1 MEAGGDS
8 IQKDV
13 RINQKIRVKEV
24 RLVDSD
30 GAQLGI
36 IPIDE
41 ALDLSRNK
49 DLDLVEVAPTA
60 KPPVCKIMDFGKYK
74 YQMSK
79 KQSNKKAPDLKE
91 VKLRPRIGDHDLHL
105 KIRNLRKFLDHG
117 HKVKVSMFFRGRE
130 RAKPEL
136 GMQVFKKLLEI
147 VPGDYTIQQ
156 HPKHEGN
163 NIVMVMA
170 PK

>member
-1 MEAGGDS
+1 MGVVSTKEA
-8 IQKDV
+8 I
-13 RINQKIRVKEV
+13 
-24 RLVDSD
+24 
-30 GAQLGI
+30 
-36 IPIDE
+36 
-41 ALDLSRNK
+41 DLSIER

-91 VKLRPRIGDHDLHL
+91 VKVRPRIGDHDLNL
-105 KIRNLRKFLDHG
+105 KIRNARKFLDHG
-117 HKVKVSMFFRGRE
+117 HKVKVTMFFRGRE

-136 GMQVFKKLLEI
+136 GMEVFKKLLVI
-147 VPGDYTIQQ
+147 LPGNYVIQQ
-156 HPKHEGN
+156 HPRHDGN
-163 NIVMVMA
+163 SITMVLS